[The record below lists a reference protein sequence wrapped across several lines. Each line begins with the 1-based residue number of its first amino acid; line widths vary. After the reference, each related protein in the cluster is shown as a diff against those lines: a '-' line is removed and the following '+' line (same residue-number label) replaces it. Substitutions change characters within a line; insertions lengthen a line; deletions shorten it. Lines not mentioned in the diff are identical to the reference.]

1 MTPGATT
8 PLRGRSMC
16 RIVVVVFVLALLSAC
31 GGGKNSRPSSRGG
44 GSSSSSSR
52 GYDDIRRS
60 QSSRY
65 RSSSDSV
72 PTAIPD
78 VSKLPEP
85 VPKVEPR
92 ALYGNK
98 SPYSVLG
105 QTYTV
110 LPSPRGYVERGI
122 ASFYGNKFH
131 GYKTSSLEEYDMYQ
145 FSAAHKT
152 LPLPSYAR
160 VTNLENGK
168 SVIVRINDRGPFH
181 ENRIIDL
188 SFAAAVKI
196 GVWPKGT
203 GLVEVRAID
212 PTDSGSDRGAPYVNT
227 APKPAPVTALPVG
240 AAMAA
245 RSPRSSDRGTSYPNT
260 APPVGAAIAARSPRS
275 GEAVPNPTPQPPTPR
290 TVATPA
296 TAVSAMPVAKETE
309 DYGDGSVAGMT
320 HISPAEALPPA
331 AGGTPAVPA
340 GSITPAVPAKPSIYL
355 QVGAFSDIAN
365 ANRVADQL
373 NRAGLGPVS
382 VVETAIGGR
391 SVRRVRVGPLADVDT
406 ADRVT
411 DQIAGMGLPRPQVA
425 VD

>member
-1 MTPGATT
+1 MKMATVGAVNMMRAA
-8 PLRGRSMC
+8 L
-16 RIVVVVFVLALLSAC
+16 VLTVMLLAAC
-31 GGGKNSRPSSRGG
+31 GGGGHNTRPVARSGSPSRGG
-44 GSSSSSSR
+44 H
-52 GYDDIRRS
+52 DDIS
-60 QSSRY
+60 KAQSSRY
-65 RSSSDSV
+65 RSNSDSV
-72 PTAIPD
+72 PTEIPD
-78 VSKLPEP
+78 VSKIPEP

-92 ALYGNK
+92 SLYGNK

-105 QTYTV
+105 QTYNV
-110 LPSPRGYVERGI
+110 MPNPRGYVERGI

-131 GYKTSSLEEYDMYQ
+131 GYKTSNLEEYDMYQ

-196 GVWPKGT
+196 GVWPSGT

-212 PTDSGSDRGAPYVNT
+212 PSDPDAVYTATPPLAST
-227 APKPAPVTALPVG
+227 APKPSPVTAPTPP
-240 AAMAA
+240 ARPA
-245 RSPRSSDRGTSYPNT
+245 RSPAPPAART
-260 APPVGAAIAARSPRS
+260 APTPSAVVAGAVLAS
-275 GEAVPNPTPQPPTPR
+275 TPR
-290 TVATPA
+290 PAPTAT
-296 TAVSAMPVAKETE
+296 TSTPVAVGNPE
-309 DYGDGSVAGMT
+309 DAGPVQGMT
-320 HISPAEALPPA
+320 DASASEALPPIA
-331 AGGTPAVPA
+331 AGQGARPAPPAPA
-340 GSITPAVPAKPSIYL
+340 GKPTIYL
-355 QVGAFSDIAN
+355 QVGAFSDTAN
-365 ANRVADQL
+365 AQRVADQL

-382 VVETAIGGR
+382 VVETSIAGR

-411 DQIAGMGLPRPQVA
+411 DQIAGMGLPRPSVA